1 MFYLTTDKLDLF
13 LERAAKQR
21 KIYVPVDSETGK
33 SSYKLWKP
41 GTTVSKG
48 LHTTRSAKDFFFPQ
62 TENLVGFKVENRKI
76 QVIDPRTETE
86 DFAIFGVRACDAR
99 SFSILDK
106 VFLSEPVDTYYK
118 NRREHGLILTMS
130 CRRPA
135 ETCFCSVFGIDA
147 ARPEGDVVFTDDGE
161 GWYVEA
167 KTEKGTAFLEPLADL
182 FVERDESGAEDAR
195 AKTDEIMRR
204 LPLKDV
210 SKDAFG
216 GGKTKELFDRP
227 EWAELS
233 ESCIGC
239 GTCTFVCPTCQCYDI
254 RDFDMGR
261 EIKRFRC
268 WDSCMYSDF
277 TKMAG
282 GNPRLTQK
290 ERFRQ
295 RFMHKLVYF
304 PENNGGEFGCVGC
317 GRCLASCPIHM
328 NIVKVMKTLTEGGD
342 EH

>member
-1 MFYLTTDKLDLF
+1 MRYLPLAKLDAF
-13 LERAAKQR
+13 LEAVSASR
-21 KIYVPVDSETGK
+21 KIYVPVDTEPGK
-33 SSYKLWKP
+33 SAYSLWTP
-41 GTTVSKG
+41 GTKVSRG
-48 LHTTRSAKDFFFPQ
+48 LNTTRSAKDFFFPQ
-62 TENLVGFKVENRKI
+62 TENLAGFRVADKKI
-76 QVIDPRTETE
+76 QIIDPRRETE
-86 DFAIFGVRACDAR
+86 DFAVFGVRACDAA
-99 SFSILDK
+99 SFGILDK
-106 VFLSEPVDTYYK
+106 VFLSEPKDTYYE
-118 NRREHGLILTMS
+118 NRRKHGLVLTMT

-135 ETCFCSVFGIDA
+135 ETCFCSAFGIDA
-147 ARPEGDVVFTDDGE
+147 ANPGGDVSFTDDGS

-167 KTEKGTAFLEPLADL
+167 HTEKGTAFLDSVAAHFED
-182 FVERDESGAEDAR
+182 RDAAGFDEAKDKTR
-195 AKTDEIMRR
+195 AILEK
-204 LPLKDV
+204 LPLKDL
-210 SKDAFG
+210 KTDAFG

-233 ESCIGC
+233 EACVGC

-254 RDFDMGR
+254 RDFDTGR

-304 PENNGGEFGCVGC
+304 PENNEGEFGCVGC
-317 GRCLASCPIHM
+317 GRCLRSCPIHM
-328 NIVKVMKTLTEGGD
+328 NIVKVMKRLAEVND
-342 EH
+342 EQ